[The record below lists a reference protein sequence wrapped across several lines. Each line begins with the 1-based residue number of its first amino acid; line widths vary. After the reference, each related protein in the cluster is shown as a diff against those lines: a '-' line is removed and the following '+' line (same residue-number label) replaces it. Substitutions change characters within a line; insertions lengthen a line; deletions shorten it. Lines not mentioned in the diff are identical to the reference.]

1 MNSIAPNRP
10 PRFKSRHMVALAALA
25 VVALVALVIMGGVM
39 QAFSSSHH
47 QHILVIKMNCAGSA
61 SPAPTP
67 PPPVGFGAQ
76 RH

>member
-25 VVALVALVIMGGVM
+25 VVALVALLIMGGVM

-47 QHILVIKMNCAGSA
+47 QHIVVNGAGSA
-61 SPAPTP
+61 TPAPTP